1 VAVDATDQYTDA
13 IAHPLPRSV
22 QRARAFKFYLLI
34 APAMLLSAAVVLIP
48 GILTAVA
55 AFTDWNG
62 IALNAHWIG
71 FANFR
76 AIFSDPVFWTAL
88 KDNFKW
94 AALFLTIPVGIGLGT
109 AILLLRRPK
118 SRTLYQVVFLIPY
131 VLAAITNA
139 ILWLNIIY
147 NPASGLWGY
156 LEGRGLVGQAPLS
169 NLHTALYA
177 AAAVDIWHF
186 WGFLTVIYLASLR
199 QTPADQIEA
208 ALVEGANGPQLF
220 RYVYLPSIKATL
232 LLMFVMITI
241 FSFLSFDYIY
251 LLTGGGPAHSTEV
264 LSTYAYTLAFSTYQF
279 GRAAAVGLIMSFFG
293 LVASVFYVFLSR
305 RELAA

>member
-1 VAVDATDQYTDA
+1 
-13 IAHPLPRSV
+13 
-22 QRARAFKFYLLI
+22 
-34 APAMLLSAAVVLIP
+34 MLLSAAVVLIP